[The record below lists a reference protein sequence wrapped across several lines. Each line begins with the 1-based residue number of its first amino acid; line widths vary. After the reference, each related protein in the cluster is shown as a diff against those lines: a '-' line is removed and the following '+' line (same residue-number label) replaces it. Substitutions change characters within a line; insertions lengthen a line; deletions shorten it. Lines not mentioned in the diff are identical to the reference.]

1 MIEASSHEASC
12 LNGERRR
19 QYAQRSSECLHRL
32 EDLGQYPSH
41 FIPMKAASVRS
52 KAQSRHDRRPTTAG
66 AIRSPLLIAWI
77 RSVAGEGASVVDLY
91 E

>member
-1 MIEASSHEASC
+1 
-12 LNGERRR
+12 
-19 QYAQRSSECLHRL
+19 
-32 EDLGQYPSH
+32 
-41 FIPMKAASVRS
+41 MKAASVRS